1 MQNIPKHDEKTLP
14 GIMKSLNS
22 YYESTQSKILFKIQ
36 EEKDCRSLFKEWIV
50 HTIQL
55 IQIGFGDKPLIDEA
69 WKQMNIFST
78 LKEGDPQDLI
88 IDFVKLET
96 GGYYIIDIKWRWA
109 LSKMQQTNLKKI
121 LKKFNT
127 AGAKNV
133 KITKKQCLKFYFTK
147 ISKTNFWILK
157 ISSLNL
163 IYKKLTIIQSS

>member
-96 GGYYIIDIKWRWA
+96 GGYYINDIKDAIDKFEEDFKKVQYRWREER
-109 LSKMQQTNLKKI
+109 
-121 LKKFNT
+121 
-127 AGAKNV
+127 KN
-133 KITKKQCLKFYFTK
+133 
-147 ISKTNFWILK
+147 
-157 ISSLNL
+157 
-163 IYKKLTIIQSS
+163 YKKTMSEILFYQDK